1 MNQAVRDKLCQML
14 AKYGSPLVEDPRR
27 CEGLLRDL
35 CPQDK
40 REIHVLLGALRERV
54 PAELAAPAMRRGAAA
69 AIGRLT
75 KRLEENL
82 ALAEEPARWAVES
95 WALALG
101 VVTPKQLA
109 AARPRKPKPPAIAP
123 PAPPPVIHPPAVRR
137 EPSQWRRTVVVAA
150 SLAITVTAAGAGL
163 AWNWPAVRDLVGGAR
178 TAAPAVQPQETEKPR
193 VGTETPHETIVTPVN
208 AGSTSPGD
216 ATTTKSL
223 DVRPIELTPEELEI
237 VRGALDREALKGGA
251 KDAP

>member
-14 AKYGSPLVEDPRR
+14 AKYGPPLVEDPRR

-82 ALAEEPARWAVES
+82 ALAEVPARWAVES

-109 AARPRKPKPPAIAP
+109 AAGPRKPKPPAASP
-123 PAPPPVIHPPAVRR
+123 VVPPPVIQPPAARS
-137 EPSQWRRTVVVAA
+137 EPGSYGRAIVWA
-150 SLAITVTAAGAGL
+150 SSLLVIATATAAGL
-163 AWNWPAVRDLVGGAR
+163 AWNWPAVRDLVSR
-178 TAAPAVQPQETEKPR
+178 SPAVAP
-193 VGTETPHETIVTPVN
+193 TPEQRAIDDSEVTPLTPQQPAIVS
-208 AGSTSPGD
+208 ASVESASKTEARMTKST
-216 ATTTKSL
+216 ATTPTEFSAEE
-223 DVRPIELTPEELEI
+223 IET
-237 VRGALDREALKGGA
+237 VQGALDRESKSGSKGL
-251 KDAP
+251 P